1 MNRES
6 SKSLGRIGLGM
17 MGLFLAAPAAMAQG
31 IVPPESTFFSTVHIE
46 SSDSLNSFSDGDLWP
61 SCWSDDGN
69 LYTANGD
76 GRGFTM
82 VEPRPN
88 PVYDI
93 ALSRVAGLP
102 GNLTGSTLTTRISQ
116 TWRAGEYNRKP
127 TGMVCVDGALY
138 MAVQDLAWDFNDAPN
153 ATIAKSTD
161 RGVTWTWNTSAP
173 MFGNYVF
180 TTIMFL
186 DYGQN
191 NTWNTFDSYVYAY
204 GLDNNWRDSFDNTVA
219 DPTKLYLA
227 RVPRTSIQ
235 NRATWQF
242 YTGDLNGNAT
252 WSSDIN
258 LRKPVLQDDRRLYV
272 STRAPS
278 GQPRNLSVLSQGSVT
293 YNKPLNRYIYTS
305 WTEYTFEFYE
315 SPTPWGPWKKFLSK
329 DYGGYPWTDTK
340 NGGYSATIPSKFIS
354 TDGKT
359 MYVQSNT
366 FMGGLENYNF
376 SLRKLV
382 VEPRV
387 ATTPSNAKSDTVNLA
402 AAAHGTRAIEKVAH
416 FGNLSYLNNGY
427 LNDNEDSWDQE
438 NKTLD
443 WWGYT
448 WPRNYNLN
456 KLTYTTGG
464 MFTDGGWFSGN
475 LWVQVRQNGKW
486 VNVTNLRSSPYY
498 PLTSAAGAN
507 RTYTFMFNDTWG
519 DGIRIIGT
527 PGGSAYFTSIG
538 ELAVYYASTVTPSL
552 LQDPGFEN
560 QTSNTVSSPWYV
572 QGIDTKGIDRGLG
585 YSHGGANNGWIRT
598 SSRNWNALKQDVAVT
613 PNTNYVLTAWIRS
626 SANVVGGYFGA
637 CTLGGTVIN
646 ELNFGFLPDYT
657 ARTVTFNSGSNTSV
671 SVFAGFWAPGADSFI
686 QVDDFSLTKL

>member
-1 MNRES
+1 MTSNREGMRA
-6 SKSLGRIGLGM
+6 LGLTVA
-17 MGLFLAAPAAMAQG
+17 GLFLVLPPGMARAV
-31 IVPPESTFFSTVHIE
+31 VPPDSSFFSTVHIE
-46 SSDSLNSFSDGDLWP
+46 SADSLSTVSDGDLWP
-61 SCWSDDGN
+61 SCWSDDGY
-69 LYTANGD
+69 LYAANGD

-82 VEPRPN
+82 VEPRPD

-93 ALSRVAGLP
+93 AVSRVQGMP
-102 GNLTGSTLTTRISQ
+102 GSLTGSTLTTQIGQ
-116 TWRAGEYNRKP
+116 IWQAGPYNRKP

-138 MAVQDLAWDFNDAPN
+138 MAVQDLSWDFNDAPN

-161 RGVTWTWNTSAP
+161 RGVTWTWNTSTP

-186 DYGQN
+186 DYGKN
-191 NTWNTFDSYVYAY
+191 NAWNTFDSYVYAY
-204 GLDNNWRDSFDNTVA
+204 GIDHNWRDSFDNSVP

-227 RVPRTSIQ
+227 RVPKTSLQ
-235 NRATWQF
+235 NRAAWQF
-242 YTGDLNGNAT
+242 YTGDLNGNAS
-252 WSSDIN
+252 WSTDIN
-258 LRKPVLQDDRRLYV
+258 LRQPVLQDDRRLYV

-278 GQPRNLSVLSQGSVT
+278 GQPRDLSVISQGGVV
-293 YNKPLNRYIYTS
+293 YNKALNRYIYTS

-315 SPTPWGPWKKFLSK
+315 APAPWGPWKKFLSK
-329 DYGGYPWTDTK
+329 DYGGYPWSDTK

-366 FMGGLENYNF
+366 FMGGLANYNF

-387 ATTPSNAKSDTVNLA
+387 ATTPSNVRGDTVNLA
-402 AAAHGTRAIEKVAH
+402 IPANGTRAIEKSAH
-416 FGNLSYLNNGY
+416 FGNLSSLNNGY

-448 WPRNYNLN
+448 WPRNYHLN
-456 KLTYTTGG
+456 KVNYTTGG

-475 LWVQVRQNGKW
+475 LWVQVRQNGQW
-486 VNVTNLRSSPYY
+486 INVSNLRSSPYY

-507 RTYTFMFNDTWG
+507 RTYTFTFNDTWG
-519 DGIRIIGT
+519 DGVRIIGT

-538 ELAVYYASTVTPSL
+538 ELSVYYANPVTSGL

-560 QTSNTVSSPWYV
+560 QTSNAVSYPWYV
-572 QGIDTKGIDRGLG
+572 QGTDAKGIDRGLG
-585 YSHGGANNGWIRT
+585 FSHSGANNGWIRT
-598 SSRNWNALKQDVAVT
+598 SSRNWNALKQDVQVT

-626 SANVVGGYFGA
+626 SANVVGGYFGV
-637 CTLGGTVIN
+637 CTVPGVIIN
-646 ELNFGFLPDYT
+646 ELNYGYLPDYT
-657 ARTVTFNSGSNTSV
+657 AKTVTFNSGSNTSV
-671 SVFAGFWAPGADSFI
+671 SVFAGFWAPGSDSFI
-686 QVDDFSLTKL
+686 QVDDFSLTRL